1 MQLSTRCS
9 RSMICSVGGPRDPV
23 YGVTE
28 PGMEPLHT
36 RRCECGAVDCVA
48 VIEMTWAE
56 QDEVD
61 HTDDRPVRWAIWPG
75 HEPQGGRAWHIV
87 RETDRFVVVEVEEA
101 HS

>member
-1 MQLSTRCS
+1 LA
-9 RSMICSVGGPRDPV
+9 

-28 PGMEPLHT
+28 PGIGALRT
-36 RRCECGAVDCVA
+36 RRCECGAIDCVA

-61 HTDDRPVRWAIWPG
+61 HADGMWVVLPG
-75 HEPQGGRAWHIV
+75 HMPQGGRSWRIV
-87 RETDRFVVVEVEEA
+87 QETDRFVVVEVEEA